1 MDTAISNVRRI
12 LQSVPRLALL
22 VVAGI
27 ITASFASA
35 DVITL
40 NSGQSVTGEVLKETD
55 RDLLIDV
62 GFDIL
67 RVPLERIASRLDET
81 AKQAAGPNAIVEDA
95 SKLFRVRTTGA
106 TESVRELSAKL
117 GEGVVLVQTP
127 GGLGSGFIINDRG
140 YCITNFHV
148 VEKETRLSVTLF
160 LSGDDS
166 DVTRKRIGDV
176 EILALSPF
184 MDLAL
189 LRIPKPNDYEFVPV
203 SFATDNSL
211 QDGQPV
217 FAIGNPLGL
226 ERSVSQGIVSTKN
239 RNFDGLTYIQTTT
252 EINPGNS
259 GGPLFDRQGRV
270 VGVTNMKLT
279 FGEGLGF
286 AIPIR
291 YVKDFLRNR
300 DAFAYDRNQPNTGY
314 RYLDG
319 PSRAKF

>member
-1 MDTAISNVRRI
+1 MGTAISNVRRM
-12 LQSVPRLALL
+12 LLPVRRLALL
-22 VVAGI
+22 AISGVIV
-27 ITASFASA
+27 ASFASA

-81 AKQAAGPNAIVEDA
+81 AKQAAGPNAIIEDA

-189 LRIPKPNDYEFVPV
+189 LRIPKPSDYEFVPV

>member
-1 MDTAISNVRRI
+1 MDTTISNARRI

-189 LRIPKPNDYEFVPV
+189 LRIPKPSDYEFVPV

>member
-1 MDTAISNVRRI
+1 MARGSKRFNAGFVLLAMALCTA
-12 LQSVPRLALL
+12 
-22 VVAGI
+22 
-27 ITASFASA
+27 ASGE
-35 DVITL
+35 VITL
-40 NSGQSVTGEVLKETD
+40 KSGQSVTGEVLKETD
-55 RDLLIDV
+55 RELLVDI

-67 RVPLERIASRLDET
+67 RVPLDRVSSRVAEVMES
-81 AKQAAGPNAIVEDA
+81 AAAAGPSDIA
-95 SKLFRVRTTGA
+95 SNDPSRVFRVRTGGDRG
-106 TESVRELSAKL
+106 SVRDLTAKH
-117 GEGVVLVQTP
+117 GAGVVLVQTP

-140 YCITNFHV
+140 YCVTNFHV
-148 VEKETRLSVTLF
+148 VERETRLSVTFF
-160 LSGDDS
+160 LSGDDN
-166 DVTRKRIGDV
+166 DVTRRRIDDI
-176 EILALSPF
+176 EILALNPF

-189 LRIPKPNDYEFVPV
+189 LRVPKPSDLEFEPV
-203 SFATDNSL
+203 DFAPDNSL
-211 QDGQPV
+211 QEGQPV

-226 ERSVSQGIVSTKN
+226 ERSVSQGIVSTRN

-259 GGPLFDRQGRV
+259 GGPLFDLYGRV

-314 RYLDG
+314 RYLDA
-319 PSRAKF
+319 PQRQKF